1 MKNIFKIHPLFYLT
15 SIICIFTG
23 LFKDLLIITIIIFI
37 HELGHISGALYYKWK
52 IDRVV
57 LLPFGGITI
66 FDEKINRPIKEEFV
80 ILILGPLFQI
90 IFFYIINILNL
101 DNPLFIFY
109 HYALLLFN
117 LLPIIPLDGS
127 KLLSLFLEKIFPF
140 FKSNLYLNFISIIM
154 SIMFLIYITLKHEF
168 ILMIIIFYFYFKNLQ
183 EINKYKFKCNKFLV
197 ERYLY
202 EFNFKKIKLINGLD
216 FSKMKRDYRHFFKID
231 NVYKTEKEII
241 KKYFDKL

>member
-23 LFKDLLIITIIIFI
+23 LFKDLLIITIIILV
-37 HELGHISGALYYKWK
+37 HELGHIIGALYYKWK

-66 FDEKINRPIKEEFV
+66 FDEKINRPIKEEFI

-90 IFFYIINILNL
+90 MFFSIINIINL
-101 DNPLFIFY
+101 DTPLFNFY
-109 HYALLLFN
+109 HYTLLIFN

-127 KLLSLFLEKIFPF
+127 KILSLFLDKIFPF
-140 FKSNLYLNFISIIM
+140 FRSNLYLNFISIII
-154 SIMFLIYITLKHEF
+154 SIIFLIYITLKHQF
-168 ILMIIIFYFYFKNLQ
+168 ILMLIIFYFYIKNLQ
-183 EINKYKFKCNKFLV
+183 EINKYKFKCNKFLI

-202 EFNFKKIKLINGLD
+202 DFNFKKTKLIKGVN
-216 FSKMKRDYRHFFKID
+216 FSKMKRDYKHLFKID
-231 NVYKTEKEII
+231 NSYKTEKEII
-241 KKYFDKL
+241 KKYFDKS